1 MFEYETYATIA
12 GWAVSRAI
20 NESSWIFPLV
30 QAFHLVALGFL
41 AGAVLMVDLRLLGR
55 GFSQQPI
62 AKVARDARPW
72 LLASL
77 VAMAVTGI
85 PQFMSLATKE
95 YESPYFRWK
104 MMFLLTALIWTF
116 TVKRM
121 VAYSPEG
128 RFGGAVSKVVALVS
142 IGLWTS
148 VAVNGRLIGFFS

>member
-1 MFEYETYATIA
+1 MEQYFIDIA
-12 GWAVSRAI
+12 SWPVSRAI

-41 AGAVLMVDLRLLGR
+41 AGSILMVDLRLLGK

-62 AKVARDARPW
+62 ARVARDARPW

-77 VAMAVTGI
+77 AAMVVTGV

-95 YESPYFRWK
+95 YDFRWK
-104 MMFLLTALIWTF
+104 MMFLVGALIWTF
-116 TVKRM
+116 TVKKM

-128 RFGGAVSKVVALVS
+128 RFGGVLTKLVGLVS
-142 IGLWTS
+142 IALWTC